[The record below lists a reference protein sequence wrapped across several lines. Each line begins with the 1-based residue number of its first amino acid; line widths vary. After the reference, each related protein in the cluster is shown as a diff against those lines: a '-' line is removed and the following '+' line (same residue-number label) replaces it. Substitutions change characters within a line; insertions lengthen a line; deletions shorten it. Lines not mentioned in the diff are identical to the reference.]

1 MREDDRFGEGMRE
14 LVREIDPVPAVPR
27 EEMWLRIRQQRAL
40 QSAPAAVVALR
51 PRPWRMWAQWS
62 AALAAMLLVGIGL
75 GRLSV
80 LRQAEPLPQQPAV
93 AETSQPARADV
104 PSPYRFA
111 TAQHLQRTE
120 NLLTTV
126 LIEAHRRPVEEMAA
140 WARDLRTETRLLLS
154 SPAAADPV
162 TRLLLEDLEL
172 LLSQIVVIPAD
183 RQREEVER
191 IQERINQ
198 GDVLLRIRAA
208 TATRTVVGT

>member
-1 MREDDRFGEGMRE
+1 MMEDDRTGDSLRE

-27 EEMWLRIRQQRAL
+27 EEMWERIQAERARRRGG
-40 QSAPAAVVALR
+40 SGVIELR
-51 PRPWRMWAQWS
+51 PRVHRSWVSWS

-80 LRQAEPLPQQPAV
+80 LRQTE
-93 AETSQPARADV
+93 PARTQTAAPSAPPATADA
-104 PSPYRFA
+104 PSPYRLA
-111 TAQHLQRTE
+111 TTQHLQRME

-126 LIEAHRRPVEEMAA
+126 LIEANTRPVEEMMG
-140 WARDLRTETRLLLS
+140 WARDLRTETRMLLA

-162 TRLLLEDLEL
+162 TRQLLEDLEL
-172 LLSQIVVIPAD
+172 LLSQIAAIPRERAA
-183 RQREEVER
+183 EEVELIR
-191 IQERINQ
+191 DDINQ